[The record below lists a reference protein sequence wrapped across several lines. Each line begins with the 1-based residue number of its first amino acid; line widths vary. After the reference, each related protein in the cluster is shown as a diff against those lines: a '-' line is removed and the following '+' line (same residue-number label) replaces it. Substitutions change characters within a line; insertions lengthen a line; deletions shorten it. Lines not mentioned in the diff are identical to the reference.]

1 MTEPID
7 PMAWRKHLDVG
18 EHGARPVE
26 DRDRLPE
33 PVHARAADP
42 YDDLDDVWIES
53 LRLTTMLFAGRGPV
67 PLMHGTDR
75 RNFIETALWFNE
87 NLPLDP
93 AQVRNAMRE
102 DGR

>member
-1 MTEPID
+1 MSDPRASEPFED
-7 PMAWRKHLDVG
+7 ARHRDY
-18 EHGARPVE
+18 GARPVE
-26 DRDRLPE
+26 ERE